1 MLETND
7 LRNRGWTVVMP
18 VKTKDKI
25 EWNVFYYN
33 INRNKIDTYNI
44 FEHESFV
51 RYVKEAINE
60 HKNKEKFEQQLK
72 SELQYYFGEKC
83 EWEILLS
90 PWVSDEKVAVQIN
103 VYEQVMLNF
112 NVFVD
117 YVWKHKKDIL
127 YM

>member
-33 INRNKIDTYNI
+33 INRKKIDTYNI
-44 FEHESFV
+44 FEHGSFV

-60 HKNKEKFEQQLK
+60 YKNKEKFTEQLK
-72 SELQYYFGEKC
+72 SELRYYFGEKC

>member
-1 MLETND
+1 
-7 LRNRGWTVVMP
+7 MP

-33 INRNKIDTYNI
+33 INRKKIDTYNI
-44 FEHESFV
+44 FEHGSFV

-72 SELQYYFGEKC
+72 SELRYYFGEKC